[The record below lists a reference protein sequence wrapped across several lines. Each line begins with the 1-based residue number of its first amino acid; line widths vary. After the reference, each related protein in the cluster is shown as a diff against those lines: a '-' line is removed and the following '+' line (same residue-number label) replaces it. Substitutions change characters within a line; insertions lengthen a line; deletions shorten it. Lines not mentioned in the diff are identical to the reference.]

1 MVDMSFSALQGALH
15 RAVGE
20 DPVALYITER
30 KGGKLV
36 VGHNLS
42 LLPPHLERETQ
53 AAGLDGFW
61 AGRHLQHALEGME
74 WDLNVYLP
82 PSHFHENLQDTLLMV
97 VLPALALLCIW
108 LCSLCFLMRIFRQEQ
123 ALVQGSLSGLIR
135 DEARKEIQRR
145 QRTWFVHG
153 SLGEIEQV

>member
-1 MVDMSFSALQGALH
+1 LTADGGHVVQRLAEGVAPGG
-15 RAVGE
+15 GE

-42 LLPPHLERETQ
+42 LLPPRLERETQ

-82 PSHFHENLQDTLLMV
+82 IS
-97 VLPALALLCIW
+97 
-108 LCSLCFLMRIFRQEQ
+108 
-123 ALVQGSLSGLIR
+123 
-135 DEARKEIQRR
+135 
-145 QRTWFVHG
+145 
-153 SLGEIEQV
+153 